1 MLLGYSWVGAGPTQ
15 TRFGS
20 LDLSMHI
27 HSLPAQTAD
36 AAGDITITAGVVVRV
51 ASHTLYGQA
60 VDVTSGEISNA
71 IAEPIL

>member
-1 MLLGYSWVGAGPTQ
+1 
-15 TRFGS
+15 
-20 LDLSMHI
+20 MHI

-36 AAGDITITAGVVVRV
+36 AAGDITVTAGVVVRV
-51 ASHTLYGQA
+51 ASHTLFGQA